1 MNVLADTGQYL
12 TFRVGQEEFGTDVQN
27 VKEILE
33 VLPITKVPRTPDY
46 MKGVINVRGKVIP
59 VIDMRL
65 KLGMPVSERT
75 EDTCIIVM
83 EIGEEAAVGALV
95 DKVQEVIVLE
105 SERIEPPPKI
115 GAGIDTDFLQGIGAK
130 DESFI
135 MILDAQKVI
144 VEESLDQFP
153 KPELNPINN

>member
-1 MNVLADTGQYL
+1 MNMLAETGQYL

-27 VKEILE
+27 VKEVLE
-33 VLPITKVPRTPDY
+33 VLPITKVPRTPNY

-59 VIDMRL
+59 VVDMRL
-65 KLGMPVSERT
+65 KLGMPLSEQT

-83 EIGEEAAVGALV
+83 EIGEEAVVGALV

-105 SERIEPPPKI
+105 SERIEPAPKI
-115 GAGIDTDFLQGIGAK
+115 GAGIDTDFLQGIGTK

-144 VEESLDQFP
+144 VEESLDQVP
-153 KPELNPINN
+153 KPELNPANN

>member
-1 MNVLADTGQYL
+1 MNMLAETGQYL
-12 TFRVGQEEFGTDVQN
+12 TFQVGQEEFGTDVQN
-27 VKEILE
+27 VKEVLE
-33 VLPITKVPRTPDY
+33 VLPITKVPQTPDY

-59 VIDMRL
+59 VVDMRL

-75 EDTCIIVM
+75 DDTCIIVM
-83 EIGEEAAVGALV
+83 EIGDEAAIGALV

-105 SERIEPPPKI
+105 SERIEPAPKI
-115 GAGIDTDFLQGIGAK
+115 GMGIDTDFLQGIGTK

-144 VEESLDQFP
+144 VEESIDQVP
-153 KPELNPINN
+153 KPERNSINN

>member
-1 MNVLADTGQYL
+1 MNMLADTDQYL
-12 TFRVGQEEFGTDVQN
+12 TFRVGQEEFGTEVQN
-27 VKEILE
+27 VKEVLE

-46 MKGVINVRGKVIP
+46 MKGVINVRGKVIS

-65 KLGMPVSERT
+65 KLGIPVSERT

-83 EIGEEAAVGALV
+83 EIGEEAVVGALV

-105 SERIEPPPKI
+105 SEQIEPAPKI

-130 DESFI
+130 DEGFI
-135 MILDAQKVI
+135 MILDAQKVM
-144 VEESLDQFP
+144 VEESLDQVP
-153 KPELNPINN
+153 KPELNPANN